1 METLT
6 TWRSGVEATKNGLGK
21 MIQEM
26 MKLASIVRLKGILK
40 SRYGKGME
48 ITTMVDSSEIPRG
61 ESYLL
66 RGNSLLIPIMA
77 NDHYLAT
84 AIVPH
89 AEGISETDR
98 QAITYLVK
106 MVLEPEFYSWYL
118 DQMTHNSLLSHLATD
133 NIISIHAP
141 FDLRDSFFSES
152 APDLAFEDQQTS
164 GLIVDD
170 GTNVLFLE
178 AHSPHQ
184 IQKVAVDIH
193 EVSER
198 WAYLR
203 FQDVKD
209 QIQSAQ
215 DLVGLGSL
223 TLFIEDILAVGDFH
237 REIISEYLKHP
248 HSKNEPL
255 LLIGSATSFQDLQ
268 ARDML
273 HPDLAQILE
282 THRLEIDRLPRT
294 RDLFREAIEM
304 VL

>member
-1 METLT
+1 
-6 TWRSGVEATKNGLGK
+6 

-48 ITTMVDSSEIPRG
+48 ITTMVDSTEIPRG
-61 ESYLL
+61 ETYLL
-66 RGNSLLIPIMA
+66 RGSSLLIPVMV
-77 NDHYLAT
+77 NDQYLAT
-84 AIVPH
+84 AIIPH
-89 AEGISETDR
+89 AEDISETDR
-98 QAITYLVK
+98 QAISYLVK

-118 DQMTHNSLLSHLATD
+118 DQMTHNSLHSHLSTED
-133 NIISIHAP
+133 IVSIHLP
-141 FDLRDSFFSES
+141 FDLRDSVFQEPTS
-152 APDLAFEDQQTS
+152 DLSFNEHS
-164 GLIVDD
+164 SVSMIDD

-178 AHSPHQ
+178 AHSPMQ

-215 DLVGLGSL
+215 DLTGLGSL
-223 TLFIEDILAVGDFH
+223 TLFIEDILTVSDFH
-237 REIISEYLKHP
+237 REMIADYLKVT
-248 HSKNEPL
+248 HSKDEPL
-255 LLIGSATSFQDLQ
+255 LLIGSATTLQDLQ
-268 ARDML
+268 AHDML